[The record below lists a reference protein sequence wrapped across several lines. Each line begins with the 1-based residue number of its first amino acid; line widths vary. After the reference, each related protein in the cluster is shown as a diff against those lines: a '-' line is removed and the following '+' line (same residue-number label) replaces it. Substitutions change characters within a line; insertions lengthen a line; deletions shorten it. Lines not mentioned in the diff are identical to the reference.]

1 MGKVEAAGL
10 SSALEFVILSQDVDE
25 AGGTRRKLL
34 LFHGALPSLEPDY
47 YAQLVELAPMVNDR
61 GEDGPA
67 LALVDYDGAR
77 KLLVALQPSRERRAS
92 FTGHYVFMPAHALAE
107 SALQL
112 EEWLAMLPAVSP
124 DINVTL
130 PLLQPPDFTGLD
142 SKARAEGLRRLLDQL
157 PDDSFEHALVLL
169 GAVIGEETLYLPNF
183 PADFGRRLAL
193 IAGIQALLPGRLAAR
208 LTFASQGPIK
218 SDYAPQLM
226 FVDSPPEGAVRVF
239 DWQNP
244 QAISDA
250 AGHAYVEMLRALWQG
265 DVAALAGE
273 IQSLA
278 AYGLTIDPG
287 TDLASGLQQLAERH
301 WLDRQVQSGDEAPT
315 DLLIGVL
322 EGASPP
328 VAALRRRYIERLL
341 RNALHNRD
349 AAAGRHVAE
358 ELERDADLENA
369 LASAFDDML
378 DDQPD
383 AVYVFTRNRLRHLG
397 LDDRWIA
404 RLQTAA
410 RSSLEVAI
418 QEGDAGTLAGWLELI
433 AHEPQSYQLQDILR
447 DGILQAAARAYDD
460 GELGI
465 HLILIAARRVPAI
478 VDDLYADKRLI
489 DALESNVRV
498 ALQKPSAASIERLI
512 DDKAEYFLLALYHG
526 IKVSEEQ
533 LATAASVRRLWALYE
548 SEERVDLPAMYRA
561 PAVIR
566 LLATGASHQ
575 MTDDALEFLFSS
587 IIDGDDRRLIA
598 DVVQHFA
605 ECELLFPRLGTALE
619 SDSMPLDKVL
629 SIMNTVS
636 GIKSADARAVIETF
650 FDLLDYYQWTPQT
663 QHLMEAL
670 ARMMSKHGEV
680 QASYRNLWKLFDRCH
695 ELQLEGAARVSINQL
710 MRQYFE
716 EEDLTVVVEGLARI
730 CPQISW
736 SKGLQDTVNG
746 WWRDY
751 AQTCTLPQLQR
762 LQRELDGQRHLEAQK
777 QILKTAL
784 AMRRWLHNR
793 DPAQFAEAINTT
805 FSILE
810 HITEAFDEAHL
821 AEIDSRTIRREV
833 DAASSGLSSE
843 ERHILANN
851 LRNIAQ
857 RITQMAEKRS
867 KPSLIRSD
875 DSIDRQ
881 LTQGEASPHGSIDMM
896 KWIAGYLDGAHPH
909 SED

>member
-1 MGKVEAAGL
+1 M

-25 AGGTRRKLL
+25 DGAKRRKLL
-34 LFHGALPSLEPDY
+34 LFHGALPSLEPEY
-47 YAQLVELAPMVNDR
+47 YAQMVELEPMIDEQ
-61 GEDGPA
+61 GDDCPS
-67 LALVDYDGAR
+67 LALVDYDGER
-77 KLLVALQPSRERRAS
+77 KLLAALHPSRERQS
-92 FTGHYVFMPAHALAE
+92 SYTGHYVFMPANALAE

-112 EEWLAMLPAVSP
+112 EGWLAMLPEVSP

-142 SKARAEGLRRLLDQL
+142 SETRAAHLRQLLDQL
-157 PDDSFEHALVLL
+157 PDDGFEHALAMLA
-169 GAVIGEETLYLPNF
+169 AVMGEETLHIPNF
-183 PADFGRRLAL
+183 PADFSLRLAL
-193 IAGIQALLPGRLAAR
+193 IAGIQALLPGKLASNM
-208 LTFASQGPIK
+208 TFASHGPIR
-218 SDYAPQLM
+218 SDYAPRLM
-226 FVDSPPEGAVRVF
+226 FVDSPPADAARVY
-239 DWQNP
+239 DWQER
-244 QAISDA
+244 QLFSGGAE
-250 AGHAYVEMLRALWQG
+250 HAYVELLRSLWHG
-265 DVAALAGE
+265 DVAALAEE

-278 AYGLTIDPG
+278 ALSLAIDLG
-287 TDLASGLQQLAERH
+287 TDLASGLDRLAERH
-301 WLDRQVQSGDEAPT
+301 WLDRKVQSEESVAT
-315 DLLIGVL
+315 EQMIGVMQS
-322 EGASPP
+322 ASPP
-328 VAALRRRYIERLL
+328 VAALRRRYFERLL
-341 RNALHNRD
+341 HNALHNRD
-349 AAAGRHVAE
+349 ALAGRQVAE
-358 ELERDADLENA
+358 ELERDATLENA
-369 LASAFDDML
+369 LAGAFDDML
-378 DDQPD
+378 EDQPD

-410 RSSLEVAI
+410 QSSLDVAI

-465 HLILIAARRVPAI
+465 HLILIATRRVPAI
-478 VDDLYADKRLI
+478 VDDLYSDKRLI
-489 DALESNVRV
+489 DALETKVRA
-498 ALQKPSAASIERLI
+498 ALQSPSAESIELLI

-526 IKVSEEQ
+526 IKVSERQ

-548 SEERVDLPAMYRA
+548 SEQRVDLPAMYRA

-566 LLATGASHQ
+566 LLATQASHQ
-575 MTDDALEFLFSS
+575 MSDDALEFLFSS
-587 IIDGDDRRLIA
+587 IIDGGDRQLISE
-598 DVVQHFA
+598 VVQHFA
-605 ECELLFPRLGTALE
+605 ERDLLFPRLGTALE
-619 SDSMPLDKVL
+619 SDTIPLDTVL

-663 QHLMEAL
+663 QRLMEAL
-670 ARMMSKHGEV
+670 ARMMSKHGDV
-680 QASYRNLWKLFDRCH
+680 PVSYRNLWKLFDCCQD
-695 ELQLEGAARVSINQL
+695 LQIEGAARVSINKL
-710 MRQYFE
+710 MRQYLE
-716 EEDLTVVVEGLARI
+716 EEDLAVVVEGLARI
-730 CPQISW
+730 CPQVSW

-805 FSILE
+805 FTILE

-821 AEIDSRTIRREV
+821 AEIDSRTIRREI
-833 DAASSGLSSE
+833 DAASRGLSSE

-857 RITQMAEKRS
+857 RVTQMAEKRS

-896 KWIAGYLDGAHPH
+896 KWIAGYLDGAHPR
-909 SED
+909 SDD

>member
-1 MGKVEAAGL
+1 M

-25 AGGTRRKLL
+25 AGEPRRKLL
-34 LFHGALPSLEPDY
+34 LFHGALPSLEPAY
-47 YAQLVELAPMVNDR
+47 YAQLIELEPMVDDQ
-61 GEDGPA
+61 GEDCPV
-67 LALVDYDGAR
+67 LALVDYDSAR
-77 KLLVALQPSRERRAS
+77 KLLVALQPSNEPQAS
-92 FTGHYVFMPAHALAE
+92 YTGHYVFIPAAALAE

-112 EEWLAMLPAVSP
+112 EEWLAMLPEVSR

-142 SKARAEGLRRLLDQL
+142 GVTRAAALRRLLDQF
-157 PDDSFEHALVLL
+157 PDEGFEHALAML
-169 GAVIGEETLYLPNF
+169 GAVTGRETLHIPNF
-183 PADFGRRLAL
+183 PADFSRRLAL
-193 IAGIQALLPGRLAAR
+193 VAGIQALLPGKLAAR
-208 LTFASQGPIK
+208 ITFASHGPIK
-218 SDYAPQLM
+218 SDFAPQLM
-226 FVDSPPEGAVRVF
+226 FVESPPEDAVRVY
-239 DWQNP
+239 DWQEP
-244 QAISDA
+244 QLFKDPAR
-250 AGHAYVEMLRALWQG
+250 HAYVELLRTLWRG
-265 DVAALAGE
+265 DVPALVEE
-273 IQSLA
+273 IQSLV
-278 AYGLTIDPG
+278 AYGLAIDDSG
-287 TDLASGLQQLAERH
+287 DLAAALERLAERH
-301 WLDRQVQSGDEAPT
+301 CLDRKVQSQDEVPT
-315 DLLIGVL
+315 EQMISAL
-322 EGASPP
+322 ESASPP
-328 VAALRRRYIERLL
+328 GAALRRRYIERLL
-341 RNALHNRD
+341 QNALHNRD
-349 AAAGRHVAE
+349 AAAGRRVAE

-369 LASAFDDML
+369 LAGAFDDML
-378 DDQPD
+378 EDQPD

-397 LDDRWIA
+397 LDERWIA
-404 RLQTAA
+404 RLQRAA
-410 RSSLEVAI
+410 RSSLNVAI
-418 QEGDAGTLAGWLELI
+418 QEGDAGTLTGWLELI
-433 AHEPQSYQLQDILR
+433 AHEPQSYQLHDILR
-447 DGILQAAARAYDD
+447 EGVLQASARAYDD

-465 HLILIAARRVPAI
+465 HLILIAARRVPSI

-498 ALQKPSAASIERLI
+498 ALQKPSAESIERLI
-512 DDKAEYFLLALYHG
+512 DNKAEYFLLALYHG
-526 IKVSEEQ
+526 IKVSEER
-533 LATAASVRRLWALYE
+533 LATAASVRRLWTLYE
-548 SEERVDLPAMYRA
+548 SQERVDLPAMYRA

-598 DVVQHFA
+598 DAVRHFA
-605 ECELLFPRLGTALE
+605 ECELLFPRLRTALE
-619 SDSMPLDKVL
+619 SDKVPLDKVL

-636 GIKSADARAVIETF
+636 GIKSVEARAVIDTF
-650 FDLLDYYQWTPQT
+650 FDLLDYYQWAPQT
-663 QHLMEAL
+663 QRLMEAL
-670 ARMMSKHGEV
+670 ARMMSKHGEAQV
-680 QASYRNLWKLFDRCH
+680 SYRNLWKLFDRCH
-695 ELQLEGAARVSINQL
+695 ELQIEGAARVSINQL

-716 EEDLTVVVEGLARI
+716 EEDLKVVAEGLARI
-730 CPQISW
+730 CPQVAW

-751 AQTCTLPQLQR
+751 TQACALPQLQR

-777 QILKTAL
+777 HILKTAL

-805 FSILE
+805 FTILE

-857 RITQMAEKRS
+857 RVTQMAEKRS

-881 LTQGEASPHGSIDMM
+881 LTHGEASPHGSIDMM
-896 KWIAGYLDGAHPH
+896 KWIAGYLDGAHPR